1 MELLVGDTLNISG
14 EEYIICEFVDHDNLY
29 KSVRALK
36 LNTDE
41 KYLLV
46 LVTCHYGAGWS
57 SWNPKRLKHR
67 LLTDSKLI
75 YDVAHREIQ
84 LENDDKNIGSNIR
97 VNETYYNNLLGI
109 TDDNDTDTTKES
121 IYYEGLKSCKVA
133 AIKEGTFFIIEE
145 YDGLEKI
152 IVFDEKKWFHA

>member
-1 MELLVGDTLNISG
+1 MELLIGDILNISG
-14 EEYIICEFVDHDNLY
+14 EEYIICEFVEHDNLY

-46 LVTCHYGAGWS
+46 LITCDFGAGWS
-57 SWNPKRLKHR
+57 SWNRNRLEHR

-75 YDVAHREIQ
+75 YDVVNREIQ
-84 LENDDKNIGSNIR
+84 LESDDKSIGAYIR

-109 TDDNDTDTTKES
+109 TEES
-121 IYYEGLKSCKVA
+121 IYYEGLKTCKVS

-152 IVFDEKKWFHA
+152 IVFDEKKWFRA